1 MPRWK
6 KITGVIAE
14 GVHVQWTKRYV
25 SRTYAWGNRATFGP
39 KNLKSRATH
48 SNENMDAS
56 APAVNAMTRFLRLA
70 VQRSKPVTTTKPLQ
84 VGMGRAHGPKNS
96 TIARGNA
103 FSRLITVAFAVAK
116 AWGATRASA
125 KEKDTLATGS
135 ATTEIIIV
143 HAVGT
148 VVIVAVKKVLNNSST
163 ARSANAQILL
173 LLHHP
178 PPPRSHP
185 RTMAARKQKAVKKS
199 V

>member
-1 MPRWK
+1 M
-6 KITGVIAE
+6 
-14 GVHVQWTKRYV
+14 
-25 SRTYAWGNRATFGP
+25 
-39 KNLKSRATH
+39 
-48 SNENMDAS
+48 
-56 APAVNAMTRFLRLA
+56 
-70 VQRSKPVTTTKPLQ
+70 
-84 VGMGRAHGPKNS
+84 
-96 TIARGNA
+96 
-103 FSRLITVAFAVAK
+103 AFAGAK

-185 RTMAARKQKAVKKS
+185 RTMAARKQKAVKKKCVTPLRKGDGFCNDANNHCGCNWDGGDCCGAKS
-199 V
+199 FKYCTQCKCLDCKYVAKGDGCPKIFQGLCKKPLFKGDGRCDDGNNVAGCAWDGGDCCGARLVGVLAALDQR